1 MRSQKRK
8 QRKYKMKYKQN
19 GGSLFFDKI
28 QAKIQARVK
37 ETFTNNPNYQNIASF
52 ISNPS
57 FAITNMRDSLFTR
70 ATTFKDE
77 LYSRAKA
84 RIQGVICSAGGTR
97 KLSKRKRRRLQ
108 SLKT

>member
-19 GGSLFFDKI
+19 GGLLILDKMR
-28 QAKIQARVK
+28 AKFNDTV
-37 ETFTNNPNYQNIASF
+37 TNNPNYQSLSSF

-97 KLSKRKRRRLQ
+97 KRSKRKRR
-108 SLKT
+108 SN

>member
-19 GGSLFFDKI
+19 GGLLILDKMR
-28 QAKIQARVK
+28 AKFNDTV
-37 ETFTNNPNYQNIASF
+37 TNHPNYQNFSSF

-57 FAITNMRDSLFTR
+57 FAITNMRDSLFNK
-70 ATTFKDE
+70 ATTLIDN

-97 KLSKRKRRRLQ
+97 KRSKRKRR
-108 SLKT
+108 

>member
-8 QRKYKMKYKQN
+8 QRKYKMTYKQN
-19 GGSLFFDKI
+19 GGLLIFDKMRA
-28 QAKIQARVK
+28 QLND
-37 ETFTNNPNYQNIASF
+37 TLTNNPNYQNLSSF

-97 KLSKRKRRRLQ
+97 KRTKRKRRRL
-108 SLKT
+108 

>member
-28 QAKIQARVK
+28 QAQVND
-37 ETFTNNPNYQNIASF
+37 TLTNNPNYQSLSSF

-57 FAITNMRDSLFTR
+57 STITNMRDSLFTR
-70 ATTFKDE
+70 ATTFKDN
-77 LYSRAKA
+77 LYSSAKA

-97 KLSKRKRRRLQ
+97 KRTKRKKR
-108 SLKT
+108 

>member
-28 QAKIQARVK
+28 QAQFND
-37 ETFTNNPNYQNIASF
+37 TLSNNPNYQSLASF

-70 ATTFKDE
+70 ATTFKDN
-77 LYSRAKA
+77 LYSNAKA

-97 KLSKRKRRRLQ
+97 KRSKRKRRRLQ
-108 SLKT
+108 SLKS

>member
-1 MRSQKRK
+1 MRSQNRK
-8 QRKYKMKYKQN
+8 QRKYKIKYKQN

-28 QAKIQARVK
+28 QTQVND
-37 ETFTNNPNYQNIASF
+37 TLTNNPNYQSLSSF

-57 FAITNMRDSLFTR
+57 FAITNMSNSLFSR

-97 KLSKRKRRRLQ
+97 RKRKRR
-108 SLKT
+108 

>member
-8 QRKYKMKYKQN
+8 QRKYKMKYEQN
-19 GGSLFFDKI
+19 GGLLIFDKMRA
-28 QAKIQARVK
+28 QFND
-37 ETFTNNPNYQNIASF
+37 TLTNNPNYQNLSSF

-57 FAITNMRDSLFTR
+57 FAITNMRDLLFTR

-97 KLSKRKRRRLQ
+97 KRSKRKRRRL
-108 SLKT
+108 

>member
-8 QRKYKMKYKQN
+8 QRIYKMKYKQN
-19 GGSLFFDKI
+19 GGLLFFDKI
-28 QAKIQARVK
+28 QAQLNDTV
-37 ETFTNNPNYQNIASF
+37 TNNPNYQSLSSF

-57 FAITNMRDSLFTR
+57 FAITNMRDSLFNK
-70 ATTFKDE
+70 ATTLKDN

-97 KLSKRKRRRLQ
+97 KRSKRKRRRL
-108 SLKT
+108 

>member
-19 GGSLFFDKI
+19 GGSPFFDKI
-28 QAKIQARVK
+28 QTQVK
-37 ETFTNNPNYQNIASF
+37 ETLTNNPNYQSVSSF

-57 FAITNMRDSLFTR
+57 FALSNMTTSFVNR

-77 LYSRAKA
+77 FYSRAKA

-97 KLSKRKRRRLQ
+97 KRSNRKRRRLQ
-108 SLKT
+108 SLKY

>member
-28 QAKIQARVK
+28 QAQVND
-37 ETFTNNPNYQNIASF
+37 TLTNNPNYQSLSSF

-57 FAITNMRDSLFTR
+57 LTITNMRDSLFTR

-97 KLSKRKRRRLQ
+97 KRLKRKRR
-108 SLKT
+108 SN

>member
-19 GGSLFFDKI
+19 GGLLILDKMR
-28 QAKIQARVK
+28 AKFNDTV
-37 ETFTNNPNYQNIASF
+37 TNNPNYQSLSSF

-97 KLSKRKRRRLQ
+97 KRSKRKRRKRH
-108 SLKT
+108 

>member
-8 QRKYKMKYKQN
+8 QRKYKMKYKQS
-19 GGSLFFDKI
+19 GGSPFFDKI
-28 QAKIQARVK
+28 QTRVK
-37 ETFTNNPNYQNIASF
+37 ETLTNNPNYQNLSSF

-57 FAITNMRDSLFTR
+57 FAITNMRDLLFTR

-97 KLSKRKRRRLQ
+97 KRSKRKRR
-108 SLKT
+108 SN

>member
-8 QRKYKMKYKQN
+8 QRKYKIKYKQN

-28 QAKIQARVK
+28 QTQVND
-37 ETFTNNPNYQNIASF
+37 TLTNNPNYQSLSSF

-57 FAITNMRDSLFTR
+57 FAITNMSNSLFSR

-97 KLSKRKRRRLQ
+97 RKRKRRR
-108 SLKT
+108 SKTLKY

>member
-8 QRKYKMKYKQN
+8 QRKYKMKYKMKYKQN
-19 GGSLFFDKI
+19 GGSLFFDKMRA
-28 QAKIQARVK
+28 QFND
-37 ETFTNNPNYQNIASF
+37 TLTNNPNYQNLSSF

-77 LYSRAKA
+77 LYSSAKA

-97 KLSKRKRRRLQ
+97 KRSKRKRR
-108 SLKT
+108 SN

>member
-28 QAKIQARVK
+28 QAQFNDTVS
-37 ETFTNNPNYQNIASF
+37 NNPNYQSLSSF

-70 ATTFKDE
+70 ATTFKDN

-97 KLSKRKRRRLQ
+97 KRTKRKRRRL
-108 SLKT
+108 

>member
-19 GGSLFFDKI
+19 GGSPFLDNI
-28 QAKIQARVK
+28 QTRVK
-37 ETFTNNPNYQNIASF
+37 ETISNNPNYQSLSSF

-57 FAITNMRDSLFTR
+57 STITNMRDSLFTR

-97 KLSKRKRRRLQ
+97 KRSKRKRRRL
-108 SLKT
+108 

>member
-1 MRSQKRK
+1 MR
-8 QRKYKMKYKQN
+8 
-19 GGSLFFDKI
+19 
-28 QAKIQARVK
+28 AKFNDTV
-37 ETFTNNPNYQNIASF
+37 TNNPNYQSLSSF

-97 KLSKRKRRRLQ
+97 KRSKRKRRKRH
-108 SLKT
+108 

>member
-1 MRSQKRK
+1 MRSHKRK

-19 GGSLFFDKI
+19 GGSPFFDKI
-28 QAKIQARVK
+28 QAQVND
-37 ETFTNNPNYQNIASF
+37 TLSNNPNYQNLSSF

-57 FAITNMRDSLFTR
+57 FAIANMRDSLFTR
-70 ATTFKDE
+70 ATTFKDN

-97 KLSKRKRRRLQ
+97 KRSKRKRR
-108 SLKT
+108 

>member
-28 QAKIQARVK
+28 QAQFNDTV
-37 ETFTNNPNYQNIASF
+37 TNNPNYQNFSSF
-52 ISNPS
+52 ISNPA

-97 KLSKRKRRRLQ
+97 KRSKRKRRRL
-108 SLKT
+108 

>member
-19 GGSLFFDKI
+19 GGSLFFDKMRAQFNDTVI
-28 QAKIQARVK
+28 
-37 ETFTNNPNYQNIASF
+37 NNPNYQNFSSF

-57 FAITNMRDSLFTR
+57 SAITNMRDSLFTR
-70 ATTFKDE
+70 ATTFKDN

-97 KLSKRKRRRLQ
+97 KRSKRKRH
-108 SLKT
+108 

>member
-19 GGSLFFDKI
+19 GGLLILDKMR
-28 QAKIQARVK
+28 AKFNDTV
-37 ETFTNNPNYQNIASF
+37 TNNPNYQNFSSF

-97 KLSKRKRRRLQ
+97 KRTKRRKRKRH
-108 SLKT
+108 